1 MMSSECRIRENI
13 GPNISVKQAPPLDS
27 KQWEGKPDKFQYF
40 LPNPGAKP
48 LNEVSSSKSV
58 RLHAGAQFDH
68 AACPYSVTQ
77 AGHAF
82 GLCAMVAAEERAFLF
97 EAVTEDM
104 NAAIVAGWSQRMD
117 RALEAVE
124 GVGGAVHAHL
134 KRLVVV
140 VSAGFASSQT
150 ASKVWRRV
158 FTGQPAPGRP

>member
-1 MMSSECRIRENI
+1 MLNAEYARIW
-13 GPNISVKQAPPLDS
+13 PNITIKKTPPPDS
-27 KQWEGKPDKFQYF
+27 KEWEGKPDKFQNF
-40 LPNPGAKP
+40 LPNPGARP

-58 RLHAGAQFDH
+58 RLHAGAHFDH

-140 VSAGFASSQT
+140 VSAGFA
-150 ASKVWRRV
+150 
-158 FTGQPAPGRP
+158 FGHDLLPFG

>member
-1 MMSSECRIRENI
+1 TQVQVIE
-13 GPNISVKQAPPLDS
+13 ADS
-27 KQWEGKPDKFQYF
+27 PR
-40 LPNPGAKP
+40 P
-48 LNEVSSSKSV
+48 LNEVSSSKRV
-58 RLHAGAQFDH
+58 RLRAGAHFDH

-82 GLCAMVAAEERAFLF
+82 HGAEERAFLF

-134 KRLVVV
+134 KRLVVI
-140 VSAGFASSQT
+140 VSAGFAFGHDGLPFAWECSGYNP
-150 ASKVWRRV
+150 R
-158 FTGQPAPGRP
+158 QPAPVPSGSWPVRFRGIASNSLGNPPFTREEA